1 MGYLRF
7 LAVLADCLNALAV
20 GAPLAPT
27 LRIFSPL
34 PLAIRLRLAWIFAY
48 NPLLAMDY
56 HFVLCDQYRA
66 DILDGLLSWALCLA

>member
-20 GAPLAPT
+20 GAPLAPG

-34 PLAIRLRLAWIFAY
+34 PLAILFRLAWILAY
-48 NPLLAMDY
+48 NPLLAINH

-66 DILDGLLSWALCLA
+66 DNLDGLLS